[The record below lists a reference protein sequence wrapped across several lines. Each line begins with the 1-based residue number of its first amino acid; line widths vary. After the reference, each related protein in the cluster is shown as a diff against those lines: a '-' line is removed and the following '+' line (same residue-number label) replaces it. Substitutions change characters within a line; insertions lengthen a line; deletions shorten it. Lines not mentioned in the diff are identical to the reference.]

1 MHTHIP
7 TRARA
12 RAHTHTHTHTHTY
25 RSGEIPD
32 IKIKL
37 QDIVKPLQ
45 ELAMRDSVVSK
56 MMLNVLFKA
65 VLELQG
71 DAAKKNS
78 NTMKDQI
85 TEDILKMLGTGRSSD
100 LMSGVLALAQTAEIK
115 IDASKVAEACERTKA
130 FYDGIKALELQAA
143 AEAGAA
149 ANRGSKKRTGGSKLS
164 LQSAK
169 KSATVGGASQ
179 IPPPGAQKVR
189 DDADDWKQL
198 ALLYKQLEESDI
210 VRGLYDKFSEHPDTK
225 KALMYELEG
234 RYCKARETYD
244 ELLLKCGEVEDGTG
258 FWDPDP
264 EPSDL
269 EKDLWEDGKEEAM
282 QKTCDWQELDRWI
295 KLKVE
300 DEFEDNIWLL
310 EHRRLLKLHF
320 RQLIGS
326 CSMSAARRSG
336 GNEGQGG
343 DWEMTNEWREYCQ
356 MIDEVWFG
364 GKKEAAKVILQQEFP
379 VVASAIF
386 MIRMSMCTW

>member
-1 MHTHIP
+1 MHIHTHMHTHMHK
-7 TRARA
+7 THTNGCVCARA
-12 RAHTHTHTHTHTY
+12 YTHTH

-65 VLELQG
+65 VLNLQG
-71 DAAKKNS
+71 DDAEKNR
-78 NTMKDQI
+78 NTMQDQI
-85 TEDILKMLGTGRSSD
+85 TKDILKMLGTGRSSD
-100 LMSGVLALAQTAEIK
+100 LMSGVLALAQTAQIK
-115 IDASKVAEACERTKA
+115 IPASQVAQACERTKA

-149 ANRGSKKRTGGSKLS
+149 ANSNGSKKRTGGSKLS

-169 KSATVGGASQ
+169 KSATAGGARQ
-179 IPPPGAQKVR
+179 IPPPGAQNVR

-198 ALLYKQLEESDI
+198 AVLYKQLEESDI

-234 RYCKARETYD
+234 RYCEARKTYD
-244 ELLLKCGEVEDGTG
+244 ALLLKRVEVEDETG
-258 FWDPDP
+258 SWDPHP
-264 EPSDL
+264 EPSEL
-269 EKDLWEDGKEEAM
+269 EMDLWEDGREEAM
-282 QKTCDWQELDRWI
+282 QKTCDWQDLDEWI
-295 KLKVE
+295 REKVE

-310 EHRRLLKLHF
+310 KHRRLLNLHF

-343 DWEMTNEWREYCQ
+343 DWEMTSEWRDYCQ
-356 MIDEVWFG
+356 MIDEVWFSG
-364 GKKEAAKVILQQEFP
+364 TKEAAKVILQQEFP
-379 VVASAIF
+379 VVLLLSL
-386 MIRMSMCTW
+386 

>member
-1 MHTHIP
+1 
-7 TRARA
+7 
-12 RAHTHTHTHTHTY
+12 
-25 RSGEIPD
+25 
-32 IKIKL
+32 
-37 QDIVKPLQ
+37 
-45 ELAMRDSVVSK
+45 MRDSVVSK

-71 DAAKKNS
+71 DDAEEKRS
-78 NTMKDQI
+78 TMKNHI
-85 TEDILKMLGTGRSSD
+85 TQPILTMLGTGRSSD
-100 LMSGVLALAQTAEIK
+100 LMSGVLALAQTAQIK
-115 IDASKVAEACERTKA
+115 IHAPQVTQACERTKA

-149 ANRGSKKRTGGSKLS
+149 ANSNGSKKRTGRSKLS

-169 KSATVGGASQ
+169 KSATAGGASQ
-179 IPPPGAQKVR
+179 IPPPGAQNVR

-198 ALLYKQLEESDI
+198 AVLYKQLEESDI

-225 KALMYELEG
+225 KALVYELEG

-244 ELLLKCGEVEDGTG
+244 ELLQKSGEVEDGTG
-258 FWDPDP
+258 SWDPHP
-264 EPSDL
+264 EPSAL
-269 EKDLWEDGKEEAM
+269 EMDLWEDGKEEAM
-282 QKTCDWQELDRWI
+282 QKTCGWQDLDKWI
-295 KLKVE
+295 REKVE
-300 DEFEDNIWLL
+300 DEFEDNIWLPK
-310 EHRRLLKLHF
+310 HRRLLNLHF

-364 GKKEAAKVILQQEFP
+364 GTKEAAKVILQQEFP
-379 VVASAIF
+379 VVASAMF
-386 MIRMSMCTW
+386 MIRMSIYTGGVSVHDTGLMFFMICSTRRRWRCLPTRLQSGCRQRSSSMGR

>member
-1 MHTHIP
+1 
-7 TRARA
+7 
-12 RAHTHTHTHTHTY
+12 
-25 RSGEIPD
+25 
-32 IKIKL
+32 
-37 QDIVKPLQ
+37 
-45 ELAMRDSVVSK
+45 MRDSFVSK

-71 DAAKKNS
+71 DDAEEKRS
-78 NTMKDQI
+78 TMKDQI
-85 TEDILKMLGTGRSSD
+85 TQHILTMVGTGRSSD
-100 LMSGVLALAQTAEIK
+100 LISGVLALAQTAQIK
-115 IDASKVAEACERTKA
+115 IPASNVAQACERTKA

-149 ANRGSKKRTGGSKLS
+149 ANSNGSKKRAGGSKLS

-179 IPPPGAQKVR
+179 IPPPGAQNVR

-198 ALLYKQLEESDI
+198 AVLYKLLEESDI
-210 VRGLYDKFSEHPDTK
+210 VRGLYDKFSEHTDTK
-225 KALMYELEG
+225 KALVYELEG
-234 RYCKARETYD
+234 RYCKAREMYD
-244 ELLLKCGEVEDGTG
+244 ELLQKSGEVENGTG
-258 FWDPDP
+258 SWDPHP
-264 EPSDL
+264 EPSEL
-269 EKDLWEDGKEEAM
+269 EMDLWEDGLEEAM
-282 QKTCDWQELDRWI
+282 QKMCDWQDLDERI

-310 EHRRLLKLHF
+310 KHRRLLNLHF

-343 DWEMTNEWREYCQ
+343 DWEMTNEWREYCK
-356 MIDEVWFG
+356 MIHEVWFG

-386 MIRMSMCTW
+386 MMRMSMCTWWCKCARYWSNFFHDM